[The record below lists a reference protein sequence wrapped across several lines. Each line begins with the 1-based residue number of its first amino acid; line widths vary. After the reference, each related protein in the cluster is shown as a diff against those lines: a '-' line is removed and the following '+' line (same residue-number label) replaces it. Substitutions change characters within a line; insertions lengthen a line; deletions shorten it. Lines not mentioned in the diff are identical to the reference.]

1 MIGVHVDL
9 QTKNV
14 VKIELFDHESS
25 PYIVSVILYAL
36 KGRRDASYAS
46 SV

>member
-25 PYIVSVILYAL
+25 PYSLRYFVCF
-36 KGRRDASYAS
+36 
-46 SV
+46 